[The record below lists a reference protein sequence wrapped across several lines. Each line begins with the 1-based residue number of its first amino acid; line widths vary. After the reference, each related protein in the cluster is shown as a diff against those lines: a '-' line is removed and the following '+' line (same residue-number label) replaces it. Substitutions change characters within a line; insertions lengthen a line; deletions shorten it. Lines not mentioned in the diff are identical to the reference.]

1 MLYENVYHSFYI
13 LSFRIQHPY
22 PDSLSVFHLNLL
34 KGPLCIEKSHL
45 IVWFLISTAFR
56 LSRESESLM
65 DENRII
71 KKRDFGYLTSV
82 AAFKILHQRNV
93 RPDLISL
100 VIRGQ
105 RPLGGTFFLLKVRT
119 GSGWQGKGRSRSRTG
134 HPLCNIQFPLRD
146 GNRGDTEGREKA
158 GE

>member
-22 PDSLSVFHLNLL
+22 PDSLSMFHLNLL

-105 RPLGGTFFLLKVRT
+105 RPLGGTFF
-119 GSGWQGKGRSRSRTG
+119 
-134 HPLCNIQFPLRD
+134 
-146 GNRGDTEGREKA
+146 TEGQNGVRLARQREIQVQNWPPTV
-158 GE
+158 